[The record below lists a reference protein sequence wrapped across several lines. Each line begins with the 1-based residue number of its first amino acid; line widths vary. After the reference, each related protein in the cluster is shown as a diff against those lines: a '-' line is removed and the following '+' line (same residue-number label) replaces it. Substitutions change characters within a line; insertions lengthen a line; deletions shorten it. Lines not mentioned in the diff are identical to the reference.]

1 MNLNLLE
8 TTLVLVISGA
18 VMAVGNFIG
27 YKVPIAE
34 AIPGMLILLVIIL
47 AGLLL
52 AKIIPLK
59 IPGIAW
65 ITFVGTLV
73 SAPFFP
79 LSDKVI
85 AYVSKIN
92 LLATATPVLA
102 YAGIALGKD
111 LGAFKKIGWRIIVV
125 SFAVFV
131 GTYVGSAII
140 AHLVLAPVNWT
151 SDRTCPQG
159 V

>member
-1 MNLNLLE
+1 
-8 TTLVLVISGA
+8 
-18 VMAVGNFIG
+18 MAVGNFIG

-65 ITFVGTLV
+65 ITLVGTLV

-85 AYVSKIN
+85 AYVAKIN

-140 AHLVLAPVNWT
+140 AHLVLKM
-151 SDRTCPQG
+151 QG
-159 V
+159 II